1 MAIVDVIWFTPNE
14 FQNMAFE
21 NTNVLGFSDLQVQ
34 IVPLF
39 YSRGEKNSCFVKGW
53 GISSEF
59 REKYLVFGEGIG

>member
-53 GISSEF
+53 GIFS
-59 REKYLVFGEGIG
+59 